1 MKTPNLIHWNKAL
14 SLLNKFDYSHA
25 IISENY
31 GRLNNESYGTGLFKI
46 NLPAEHTDIIIH
58 MCEITGRLYSVMI
71 TSANGYY
78 SFVGEQTNKR
88 RIRSFMQ
95 KLYNEMVEQH
105 LSNKIYVTEGS
116 RLHRFLNAL
125 SRFVMGDKN
134 VRYEDTY
141 DLLTEL
147 RYNIKVGKIKI

>member
-25 IISENY
+25 IISEDH
-31 GRLNNESYGTGLFKI
+31 GRLNNELYGTGLFKI
-46 NLPAEHTDIIIH
+46 NLPVEHTDVIIH

-95 KLYNEMVEQH
+95 KLYNGITEPRQ
-105 LSNKIYVTEGS
+105 LDKIYVTEGS
-116 RLHRFLNAL
+116 RLHRFLEAL
-125 SRFVMGDKN
+125 SQFVTGDRMSDEKMH
-134 VRYEDTY
+134 
-141 DLLTEL
+141 
-147 RYNIKVGKIKI
+147 II